1 MSSIPSLYPTS
12 DGNLTDL
19 ELAGGLG
26 EYLRELHSQYGPL
39 VSFHL
44 GTQLVISAGSAALI
58 EQHSGASERPDMY
71 LEFLRPLLG
80 RESVVWADRAET
92 TRRWRL
98 YQQGFT
104 EECRAVY
111 KQVAAEVR
119 VRL

>member
-1 MSSIPSLYPTS
+1 MFPIS

-26 EYLRELHSQYGPL
+26 EYLRELHGQYGPL
-39 VSFHL
+39 VAFHV
-44 GTQLVISAGSAALI
+44 GSQLVVSLGSAALLG
-58 EQHSGASERPDMY
+58 QHSGATQRPDLY

-80 RESVVWADRAET
+80 RESIVWADGAET

-98 YQQGFT
+98 YQQGFS

-111 KQVAAEVR
+111 RQAAGEVSRADSRVVAM
-119 VRL
+119 